1 MTPTTSLSA
10 ARAESGCHARSAP
23 TALITPRVFRAS
35 RRFTSLK
42 SRPSVV
48 ESVLARA
55 RGCYANAAPSATPHE
70 AAVLQGVGDARR
82 GGGALG
88 CSPPP
93 RPAPKLRKNLARPP
107 PPRGRTRPVQRPL
120 ARQPKPR

>member
-82 GGGALG
+82 GGVPVG
-88 CSPPP
+88 CSPPA
-93 RPAPKLRKNLARPP
+93 RAAQRLGKNLAGLPTP
-107 PPRGRTRPVQRPL
+107 W
-120 ARQPKPR
+120 